1 MVPSK
6 FSGKRVLG
14 LLAHMEKWEMPVA
27 QASGSSQLEDLEPG
41 SYELTCAEVTEL
53 TLEKPDSYGKT
64 EKYAF
69 KFRIEGVDL
78 EEGPTMIGKRINRV
92 FTPKSTFWK
101 WSEVLLGRAIKVGEN
116 VELVDLIGQSCMGL
130 ITESPRDDGGTW
142 KNISDIYP
150 LPKKGQ
156 NGKVAE
162 KEAPSVI
169 NPDGTPSWTAF
180 WAEIKRLG
188 VTREGVAAHVGG
200 DLEVLMAM
208 DGPDVAVVL
217 EEIRA
222 KVG

>member
-1 MVPSK
+1 
-6 FSGKRVLG
+6 
-14 LLAHMEKWEMPVA
+14 MPVA
-27 QASGSSQLEDLEPG
+27 QASGASQLEDLEPG
-41 SYELTCAEVTEL
+41 SYELTCAEVTEV
-53 TLEKPDSYGKT
+53 TLEKPDAFGKT

-78 EEGPTMIGKRINRV
+78 EEGPAMIGRRINRV

-101 WSEVLLGRAIKVGEN
+101 WSEVLLVRAIKVGEN
-116 VELVDLIGQSCMGL
+116 VELTDLIGRSCMGL
-130 ITESPRDDGGTW
+130 ITESPREDGGTW

-162 KEAPSVI
+162 NAPPSIV
-169 NPDGTPSWTAF
+169 NPDGTANFDAF
-180 WAEIKRLG
+180 WREIKRLH
-188 VTREGVAAHVGG
+188 VTNESVAAFLDG
-200 DLEVLMAM
+200 DLNKLRDM
-208 DGPDVAVVL
+208 DGPDVAGVL